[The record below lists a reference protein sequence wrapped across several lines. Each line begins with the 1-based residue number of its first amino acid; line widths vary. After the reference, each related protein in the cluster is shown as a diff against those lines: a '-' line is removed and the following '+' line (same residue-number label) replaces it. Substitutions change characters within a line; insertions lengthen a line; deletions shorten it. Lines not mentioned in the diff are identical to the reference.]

1 MAVPPM
7 TKRFS
12 AWVAWA
18 AAGAEIDQRSDT
30 ARRQAAPA
38 ADDTATDGTAPDG
51 RAGDGREGDRRE
63 GDRREGTPDGS
74 TVYGVV
80 VMDTLPSL

>member
-1 MAVPPM
+1 M

-63 GDRREGTPDGS
+63 GTPDGS